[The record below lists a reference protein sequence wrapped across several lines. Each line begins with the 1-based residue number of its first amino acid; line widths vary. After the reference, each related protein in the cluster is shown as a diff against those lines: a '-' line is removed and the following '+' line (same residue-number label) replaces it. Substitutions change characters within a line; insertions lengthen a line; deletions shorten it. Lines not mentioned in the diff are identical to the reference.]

1 MSILLN
7 ESFKYAIITPYRD
20 YSSLD
25 KKSHILYIKER
36 FNKILTHSG
45 DFSETYGHPISIS
58 DVFSGIGSACE
69 TYGKYFKLPKKGKR
83 KTRNVYRDNEEA
95 NIDDIVPL
103 MFYTK
108 DHEEYFTTNQ
118 RHIKYHYG
126 RMLSEI
132 RIVSQGRSIEKEG
145 DKLIIRSFTHYAH
158 RGVNEIYF
166 KNSAIKVTI
175 SINLKTGNFT
185 IREYAKNGSKN
196 KTINFKTNYFRGLLK
211 YTTKDALRLNTHKPP
226 TKSKIYKES
235 MSFFD
240 NERFTKI
247 ICQKLHVPNP
257 PINLFDKYQVFI
269 KSLIPLFIDKKKIKA
284 PNINY
289 AHLITNYYPT
299 EKYLKKNNRK
309 LVAACL
315 DAVNIKSKLTIKI
328 FHKYPFM
335 NFGEF
340 TELIYLFG
348 NDFHNFVSLIKPDYF
363 EYSDQINTEPKI
375 SNVYGGEGE
384 IISSLLSKKGNYDRF
399 NISNNEKIN
408 IVKIINDKTRI
419 ISDYLYTHVT
429 IPQAPL
435 RDMLCQ
441 FKDHFEIMENIKQ
454 YIPNIS
460 IKAKTVE
467 QFNKEHTEY
476 SLLISKIN
484 KGYTMKYEYD
494 PNLIEWIEEPIGWDY
509 YPYILKTEDDY
520 FEEGNTMHHCVNS
533 YLKNTNSIIIS
544 IRCKLTDER
553 VTCEYDIKSGR
564 PIQQKYFSNQAPPES
579 FLPAI
584 SILHNKVKIAAEE
597 GNLKWLE
604 IVKAPLLIEGIP
616 IKPIPQEKTPLMQQ
630 LEYRELEQYFV

>member
-363 EYSDQINTEPKI
+363 EF
-375 SNVYGGEGE
+375 SNELNILSQPGNSSNCEVDF
-384 IISSLLSKKGNYDRF
+384 IPSLLGKKQDYDRF
-399 NISNNEKIN
+399 NISNNDKIN
-408 IVKIINDKTRI
+408 ILKIINDKAKI
-419 ISDYLYTHVT
+419 ISHFYDNHVT
-429 IPQAPL
+429 LPPPFAKDLL
-435 RDMLCQ
+435 RQ
-441 FKDHFEIMENIKQ
+441 FNDHFEIMEHIKP

-460 IKAKTVE
+460 IKAKTIE
-467 QFNKEHTEY
+467 EFNQEHTSY

-484 KGYTMKYEYD
+484 KGFTMKYEYD
-494 PNLIEWIEEPIGWDY
+494 PVLIKNIEEPIEQDFH
-509 YPYILKTEDDY
+509 PYILKTEDDY
-520 FEEGNTMHHCVNS
+520 FEEGSTMHHCVNS
-533 YLKNTNSIIIS
+533 YFNKSKSIIIS
-544 IRCKLTDER
+544 VRSKQTGER
-553 VTCEYDIKSGR
+553 VTCEYDINNGD
-564 PIQQKYFSNQAPPES
+564 PIQQKYFSNQEPPERFQS
-579 FLPAI
+579 PIF
-584 SILHNKVKIAAEE
+584 ILHNKVKLVAEE
-597 GNLKWLE
+597 GNLKWKE
-604 IVKAPLLIEGIP
+604 IIKSPLLIDG
-616 IKPIPQEKTPLMQQ
+616 KPIMPEEGAPAVHTLPQ
-630 LEYRELEQYFV
+630 LELQRNYFL